1 MSSPLK
7 VIAFDIGI
15 RNLAWCMMS
24 REETTWKVHGWDNY
38 DLLAGSSTQD
48 AKDTAAH
55 VCSQC
60 GKKAPYSAE
69 TGVPTC
75 SKHCPTSH
83 PPLRDASGTLLKTI
97 PPLAVLRSIVEAL
110 PSPPKKKTRN
120 DLLEALR
127 AKFSMPVEKPKV
139 TKALTED
146 FIRLH
151 TSIQTFVETNR
162 TLFQGATHIL
172 LENQPAFKNP
182 TMKSVQILLFATL
195 RERLVIPWVGF
206 VHAGKKVQGKETGD
220 KGYNARKKGS
230 EDRVQQLFS
239 KEIVADK
246 EQWLTLLQKNQ
257 KKSDLC
263 DAMCMCLDRLRQ
275 ESI

>member
-24 REETTWKVHGWDNY
+24 YHNDKTQWEIHGWENY

-48 AKDTAAH
+48 AKDSQVR
-55 VCSQC
+55 VCATC
-60 GKKAPYSAE
+60 GKKAPYSAGAD
-69 TGVPTC
+69 TPTC
-75 SKHCPTSH
+75 AKHCPSTH

-97 PPLAVLRSIVEAL
+97 PPLAILRTILNPA
-110 PSPPKKKTRN
+110 PKKATRAG
-120 DLLEALR
+120 LLEALR

-151 TSIQTFVETNR
+151 TSIQNFVEGNR
-162 TLFQGATHIL
+162 ALFQGATHIL

-195 RERLVIPWVGF
+195 RERLVTPWVGF
-206 VHAGKKVQGKETGD
+206 VHAGKKVQGKEAGD

-230 EDRVQQLFS
+230 EDRVAELFA
-239 KEIVADK
+239 KEAVFEK
-246 EQWLTLLQKNQ
+246 ELWQEHLRKNQ

-263 DAMCMCLDRLRQ
+263 DALCMCLDRLRQ